1 MMGLPISH
9 LILALSLLGNALLA
23 WHLVGTSDQTSDHA
37 SNAAEV
43 ATSLLGAR
51 QSPPPSSWSQVTSA
65 SPERLALQLRT
76 LGCPDHLIRNAVAAT
91 INREFAKQALEFR
104 SLDTFW
110 NTPAER
116 KAAENERRQQM
127 WELDQTRHDAL
138 ENVTGTRSSP
148 IRN

>member
-1 MMGLPISH
+1 M
-9 LILALSLLGNALLA
+9 
-23 WHLVGTSDQTSDHA
+23 
-37 SNAAEV
+37 

-91 INREFAKQALEFR
+91 INREFGKQALEFR

-148 IRN
+148 IRNWNGIKTAAIGALQFGFVEPGRHEEVIEFVRTG